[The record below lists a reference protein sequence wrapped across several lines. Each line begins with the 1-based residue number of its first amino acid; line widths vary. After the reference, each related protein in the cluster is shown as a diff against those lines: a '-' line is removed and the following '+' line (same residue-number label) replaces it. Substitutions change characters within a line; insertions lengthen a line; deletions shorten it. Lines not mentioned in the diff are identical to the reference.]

1 MYSATGLC
9 LARKL
14 SLLQAAGFE
23 TITEAQL
30 SLFHHIDPKGTRL
43 TTLAA
48 RATLTK
54 SSMIELADKAEHQ
67 GLVCRT
73 PDPEDGRA
81 KLITPT
87 EAGLRFMGVLRV
99 AIDQT
104 EQWMVSTTSPAF
116 IADLKQNLGHYIPAT
131 ADHDPYRT
139 DLAAT
144 GHSAARALSLS
155 ARRFAADALS
165 VVHEHGYNPVTASD
179 LALLRNLDLTGSR
192 LTDLALRARMTK
204 QSMRELVDRAEAQ
217 GLVDRAVD
225 PHDARAKLIAF
236 TSEGLRFLDQMRRGL
251 AIAED
256 KLRAATDAAFVE
268 TLKAGLTRFILEGH

>member
-1 MYSATGLC
+1 M
-9 LARKL
+9 
-14 SLLQAAGFE
+14 
-23 TITEAQL
+23 
-30 SLFHHIDPKGTRL
+30 
-43 TTLAA
+43 
-48 RATLTK
+48 
-54 SSMIELADKAEHQ
+54 
-67 GLVCRT
+67 
-73 PDPEDGRA
+73 
-81 KLITPT
+81 
-87 EAGLRFMGVLRV
+87 
-99 AIDQT
+99 
-104 EQWMVSTTSPAF
+104 
-116 IADLKQNLGHYIPAT
+116 
-131 ADHDPYRT
+131 
-139 DLAAT
+139 
-144 GHSAARALSLS
+144 
-155 ARRFAADALS
+155 
-165 VVHEHGYNPVTASD
+165 HEHGYNPVTASD